1 MEYPVESSGKQYIG
15 ESRRDRSV
23 AQLKQQWIAP
33 SRGNGAVE
41 YRTWTQVL
49 RFSPQDLLLD
59 TVPEPPPTTTTTL
72 PLLRPPQS
80 PRLVLFPATCKA
92 AAILGASANALFS
105 RDHDCCYPTSP
116 SLLSLLRRL
125 TSKPRS
131 PPAFTSA
138 HFALTS
144 GSLALLNPPAF
155 GVVRIDDGTRS
166 ASPCTAQSESVEA
179 WRVPATAP
187 GKPSLQQDI
196 EPSPLHPPF
205 FLLSSSPPSARNR
218 SLVSKFTD
226 RFSNRTRNVSEF
238 YIQLDEPYKTYFS
251 GELVKGCVV
260 LKVVK
265 PIRITHLVLCLHGY
279 VKVYKTTVAP
289 GDVSDASG
297 FLGPGRG
304 KRNGEY
310 LGNGFATL
318 FEDEVVLCGDGRLVE
333 GIYKFQFEMVFPACR
348 LPSSITFERGTI
360 SYMLT
365 STLTRPTTI
374 SPTISCDKRIMLLE
388 TIDVAPLPVPKA
400 RIISLEP
407 IIRRSKARS
416 KTKSAS
422 REQITHSSTVAE
434 PVANGIENKPPL
446 SPVPSELSNS
456 SCMSNSTQS
465 FQIISEPN
473 SAKSVSLANDDS
485 LSSNTPSAERTITA
499 TTELSRPGGVPGDV
513 LPVKITIQHTKPIR
527 SPNGIII
534 TLYRQGRIDYHPAIP
549 VGYTEKGKK
558 PVFEDYY
565 PKSRTGLG
573 GLSFGATRSSSVFR
587 KDLTQIFAPLIVD
600 PVTLMATVKTSI
612 RIPEDTFPTITHVP
626 GGMISFRYY
635 LEVVMDLR
643 HHPQTSETNPVVDPH
658 PLTPQVVQLDTVTEI
673 DHHHPYAHR
682 YDEHDYTYENGYD
695 HNEVSLW
702 QGHPQDNFS
711 PYRPPQFIPPVLPQ
725 EAVDEKTRLRRAE
738 ETLLPSSP
746 ADDDGVENE
755 PSAATTAFAPSA
767 PTFFEVDNSYRIPT
781 SRFASQNPDCV
792 SPASAPSIDTITP
805 SPRPNVDMGFPSPKA
820 PQDDKQELERQR
832 LLAQASAPE
841 LERGHSTAGNVAS
854 GPSIGEEDRPAPSAP
869 MLTEED
875 LAQPLA
881 SPELLPRYQR

>member
-1 MEYPVESSGKQYIG
+1 MS
-15 ESRRDRSV
+15 
-23 AQLKQQWIAP
+23 
-33 SRGNGAVE
+33 
-41 YRTWTQVL
+41 
-49 RFSPQDLLLD
+49 FDL
-59 TVPEPPPTTTTTL
+59 VP
-72 PLLRPPQS
+72 R
-80 PRLVLFPATCKA
+80 
-92 AAILGASANALFS
+92 
-105 RDHDCCYPTSP
+105 
-116 SLLSLLRRL
+116 
-125 TSKPRS
+125 
-131 PPAFTSA
+131 
-138 HFALTS
+138 
-144 GSLALLNPPAF
+144 
-155 GVVRIDDGTRS
+155 
-166 ASPCTAQSESVEA
+166 
-179 WRVPATAP
+179 
-187 GKPSLQQDI
+187 
-196 EPSPLHPPF
+196 
-205 FLLSSSPPSARNR
+205 SSSPPSTRNR

-279 VKVYKTTVAP
+279 VRVYKTTVAP

-388 TIDVAPLPVPKA
+388 TIDIAPLPVPKA

-473 SAKSVSLANDDS
+473 SAKSLSLANDDS

-549 VGYTEKGKK
+549 VGYSEKGMK

-600 PVTLMATVKTSI
+600 PVALTATVKTSI

-643 HHPQTSETNPVVDPH
+643 GKLASQDRFIPRLNMVTGSSSYNYSPNGQILTLSEKGRNPVSPCGNNILDTDTVRREKSVVACVFEVVIGTKDSGKGHHPQTSEANPVVDSH
-658 PLTPQVVQLDTVTEI
+658 PLTPQVAQPDTVTEI

-702 QGHPQDNFS
+702 QGHPQDSFS
-711 PYRPPQFIPPVLPQ
+711 PYPPPQFIPPALPQ
-725 EAVDEKTRLRRAE
+725 EAVDEKTQLRRAE

-781 SRFASQNPDCV
+781 SRSASQYPDCV
-792 SPASAPSIDTITP
+792 SPASAPSINTITP
-805 SPRPNVDMGFPSPKA
+805 SPRPNVDMGIPSPKT

-832 LLAQASAPE
+832 LLAQASAPD
-841 LERGHSTAGNVAS
+841 LERSHSTAGNVAS